1 VKAMQFEEVDM
12 LDRIRQA
19 KSAAGSSAER
29 EKLAAAERLVT
40 LSRSYAEVNRFRVGD
55 LVTWKPGMRNRRMP
69 AYDDVV
75 IVSGLI
81 EGGRYGPEKSSG
93 SPYFREPET
102 LKVAFID
109 ESDGEFVEFCM
120 DRQRFRHVAEE
131 DCVPRKVKMLR
142 ERLQI
147 FLAPP
152 AAPLKVGDRVYW
164 KPNMKHKKRPD
175 REPAIVTEVLEQPIL
190 DEDKPGSQYWHE
202 PLDVKIAMRDGDGE
216 FVAYYFDK
224 RRFQKVDDD
233 DESYNQS
240 YNNNGNDSGEDN
252 DSDDDRMSSD
262 VD

>member
-1 VKAMQFEEVDM
+1 MYNSDEVDL
-12 LDRIRQA
+12 LDRIREA
-19 KSAAGSSAER
+19 KADATGADREKLESAER
-29 EKLAAAERLVT
+29 LLV
-40 LSRSYAEVNRFRVGD
+40 LSRSYAEVHRFKVGD

-75 IVSGLI
+75 IVSAVL

-102 LKVAFID
+102 IKVAFVD

-120 DRQRFRHVAEE
+120 DRQRFRPIAEE

-142 ERLQI
+142 ERLQT
-147 FLAPP
+147 FLSPSPP
-152 AAPLKVGDRVYW
+152 LHVGDRVYW
-164 KPNMKHKKRPD
+164 KPDMKHKKRPD
-175 REPAIVTEVLEQPIL
+175 HEPAIVMEVLDQPFL

-202 PLDVKIAMRDGDGE
+202 PLDVKIAMRDDDGE

-224 RRFQKVDDD
+224 RRFHKVDDD
-233 DESYNQS
+233 DESYNADT
-240 YNNNGNDSGEDN
+240 NENGGEDS
-252 DSDDDRMSSD
+252 DSDDDRGDYMNNGSD